1 MENPFI
7 YRQARADDTDQ
18 LAYVSQQSFG
28 QYKPQLSEEGWQ
40 QLNTNLQDKQRLAEL
55 AARSEVFVCEDNS
68 GIIGMAFLV
77 PSGNGDDIYDD
88 AWCHLRM
95 VGVLPEYAGRGIG
108 RRLTEMCVAR
118 AKENGERTMALHTSE
133 MMNAA
138 RHIYESMGFS
148 VVKEITPRF
157 GKRYWLFTMAL

>member
-7 YRQARADDTDQ
+7 YRQAAADDTDQ
-18 LAYVSQQSFG
+18 LMHVSQQSFG
-28 QYKPQLSEEGWQ
+28 QYKPQLSEEGWM
-40 QLNTNLQDKQRLAEL
+40 QLNSNLQDKQRLAAL
-55 AARSEVFVCEDNS
+55 ADKSEVFVCADGSN
-68 GIIGMAFLV
+68 IIGMAFLV

-95 VGVLPEYAGRGIG
+95 VGVLPEYTGRGIA
-108 RRLTEMCVAR
+108 RRLTEMCVER
-118 AKENGERTMALHTSE
+118 AKKNGETTMALHTSE
-133 MMNAA
+133 MMNVA

-157 GKRYWLFTMAL
+157 GKRYWLFTMTL

>member
-1 MENPFI
+1 MENLLV
-7 YRQARADDTDQ
+7 YRQATAEDLDQ
-18 LAYVSQQSFG
+18 LMYVSQQSFG
-28 QYKPQLSEEGWQ
+28 QYKPQLSEDGWM
-40 QLNTNLQDKQRLAEL
+40 QLNSNLQDKQRLAVL
-55 AARSEVFVCEDNS
+55 ADKSAVFVCADGGN
-68 GIIGMAFLV
+68 IIGMAFLV

-88 AWCHLRM
+88 SWCHLRM

-108 RRLTEMCVAR
+108 RKLTEMCVER
-118 AKENGERTMALHTSE
+118 AKKNGETTMALHTSE

-148 VVKEITPRF
+148 VVREIAPRF